1 MAGDCDDDDED
12 VFPGGI
18 ELPDNG
24 IDDDCDGDVD
34 ESIDDLD
41 GDGVSVVDG
50 DCDDENGW
58 MAPGM
63 LEMCDGIDNNCDGV
77 IDEGCDA
84 SVGGADAPAA
94 GEKGGCSTAGAR
106 SAGLVWV
113 LSACALMFRRRG
125 RPRRGGE

>member
-18 ELPDNG
+18 ELPTTSTTTVTG
-24 IDDDCDGDVD
+24 LD
-34 ESIDDLD
+34 ESTDDLD

-63 LEMCDGIDNNCDGV
+63 RDV
-77 IDEGCDA
+77 
-84 SVGGADAPAA
+84 
-94 GEKGGCSTAGAR
+94 
-106 SAGLVWV
+106 
-113 LSACALMFRRRG
+113 
-125 RPRRGGE
+125 